1 MAAGAILLYIGANQC
16 SVLNTVYFSYS
27 VDQES
32 AYVQYGIISCAYPQV
47 HIALMTDNLGGSGL
61 PTYFHP

>member
-27 VDQES
+27 VDQKRVLTCSMELL
-32 AYVQYGIISCAYPQV
+32 AVPIHTG
-47 HIALMTDNLGGSGL
+47 
-61 PTYFHP
+61 TYSPDDG